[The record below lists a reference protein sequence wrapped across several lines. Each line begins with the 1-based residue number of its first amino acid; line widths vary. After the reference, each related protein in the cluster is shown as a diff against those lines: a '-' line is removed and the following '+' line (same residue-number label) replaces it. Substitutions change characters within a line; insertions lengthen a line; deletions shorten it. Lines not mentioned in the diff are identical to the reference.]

1 MKESNISA
9 SYRLIL
15 LLTPVVSLFTSG
27 TLFTELGVGKVQG
40 KRLEENARSHR
51 HCRHV
56 YPLLVGTAAV
66 AADIT
71 QHNISAHNSSGLF
84 QMKLVQAFH
93 TSNLQPSEYL
103 LMHMCRATSDL
114 GYDTM

>member
-1 MKESNISA
+1 MHS
-9 SYRLIL
+9 L
-15 LLTPVVSLFTSG
+15 LDG
-27 TLFTELGVGKVQG
+27 
-40 KRLEENARSHR
+40 
-51 HCRHV
+51 
-56 YPLLVGTAAV
+56 AAAI

-114 GYDTM
+114 SYDTM

>member
-1 MKESNISA
+1 MHS
-9 SYRLIL
+9 L
-15 LLTPVVSLFTSG
+15 LDG
-27 TLFTELGVGKVQG
+27 
-40 KRLEENARSHR
+40 
-51 HCRHV
+51 
-56 YPLLVGTAAV
+56 AAAI

-84 QMKLVQAFH
+84 QMKLVQAYH

>member
-71 QHNISAHNSSGLF
+71 
-84 QMKLVQAFH
+84 
-93 TSNLQPSEYL
+93 
-103 LMHMCRATSDL
+103 
-114 GYDTM
+114 